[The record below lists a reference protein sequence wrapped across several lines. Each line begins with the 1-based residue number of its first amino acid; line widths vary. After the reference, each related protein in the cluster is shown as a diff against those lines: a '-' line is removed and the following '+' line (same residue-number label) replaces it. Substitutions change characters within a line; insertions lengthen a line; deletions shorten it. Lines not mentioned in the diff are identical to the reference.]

1 MPKVKTKKWG
11 YSEEKFLIEH
21 YNSLTIK
28 ELEQYFQYR
37 SRESLYNKIKRLK
50 RNGKIKEG
58 VDDATRERAYYQR
71 GKSLKGE
78 QDDE

>member
-1 MPKVKTKKWG
+1 MGLYKKYTRDKPWG

-28 ELEQYFQYR
+28 ELEEHFPHR

-50 RNGKIKEG
+50 RSGKITEG
-58 VDDATRERAYYQR
+58 IDEAARERAYLQR
-71 GKSLKGE
+71 GKKLKG
-78 QDDE
+78 D